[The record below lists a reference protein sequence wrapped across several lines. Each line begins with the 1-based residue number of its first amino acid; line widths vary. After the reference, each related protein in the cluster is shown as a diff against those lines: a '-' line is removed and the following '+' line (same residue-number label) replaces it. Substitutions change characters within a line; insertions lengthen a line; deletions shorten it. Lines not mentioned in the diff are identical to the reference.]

1 MSHFAT
7 ATAFVEHVW
16 SVGVSS
22 SCLLCFVRV
31 LFCVLN
37 VLCGLVLRLRRGLCC
52 WLLVVVEC
60 SPLPDIPA
68 PALPPLA
75 VHSAPFPR
83 NFAVLVP
90 RCRGSLPRR
99 LMMAATVCKCGG
111 AQLVLVLV
119 LVGVGCVLALCLMRF
134 VRFVHLFLCCG
145 LWACARCAYCVCIWH
160 AIAWNDEY
168 SLFLRCFRLFLPTV
182 G

>member
-68 PALPPLA
+68 PALFPLV
-75 VHSAPFPR
+75 VHSAPFPPSFR
-83 NFAVLVP
+83 RAGPALSRLASSAVDD
-90 RCRGSLPRR
+90 
-99 LMMAATVCKCGG
+99 GG
-111 AQLVLVLV
+111 DR
-119 LVGVGCVLALCLMRF
+119 M
-134 VRFVHLFLCCG
+134 
-145 LWACARCAYCVCIWH
+145 
-160 AIAWNDEY
+160 
-168 SLFLRCFRLFLPTV
+168 
-182 G
+182 